1 MNNDTGIRYPE
12 KCESELGFGKYL
24 EFGLIKEKDTQ
35 KKILQGKIMS
45 AKFLKTNDKD
55 QNA

>member
-1 MNNDTGIRYPE
+1 MLNNDTGIRYPE

-35 KKILQGKIMS
+35 KNTPRKNNECKIS
-45 AKFLKTNDKD
+45 EDK
-55 QNA
+55 